1 MSGHSK
7 WATIKRKKAAT
18 DSARGRLF
26 TRLIKEITIA
36 ARNGGG
42 NPDGNPRLRLAI
54 QTAKT
59 NNMPADNIK
68 RAGQKGTG
76 ELPGV
81 AYEEITYEGYGP
93 AGAAILV
100 DVVTDNANRTV
111 SEIRHIFSRNNG
123 NLGQSGSV
131 AWMFHKKGHI
141 VIPTA
146 GQKKP
151 MSEDDILGI
160 ILDAGAD
167 DLQTDAGTFA
177 VTTAPQ
183 AFEAVKKA
191 LEENNILLES
201 ASLQM
206 IPQNT
211 VKVTGKD
218 AENLMKLMDALE
230 EHDDVQNV
238 SSNFDIDD
246 KELASLSN

>member
-68 RAGQKGTG
+68 RAVQKGTG

-141 VIPTA
+141 VIPPA

-167 DLQTDAGTFA
+167 DLQTDAGTFT

>member
-68 RAGQKGTG
+68 RAIQKGTG

-93 AGAAILV
+93 SGVAILV

-111 SEIRHIFSRNNG
+111 SEIRHVFSRNNG

-141 VIPTA
+141 TIPTT
-146 GQKKP
+146 GQKKLL
-151 MSEDDILGI
+151 SEDDILAI

-167 DLQTDAGTFA
+167 DLQSEGGVFT
-177 VTTAPQ
+177 VTTSPH

-191 LEENNILLES
+191 LEENGILLES

-218 AENLMKLMDALE
+218 AENLMKLMEVLE

-238 SSNFDIDD
+238 YSNFDIDD
-246 KELASLSN
+246 KELVSLSS

>member
-68 RAGQKGTG
+68 RAVQKGTG

>member
-1 MSGHSK
+1 
-7 WATIKRKKAAT
+7 
-18 DSARGRLF
+18 
-26 TRLIKEITIA
+26 
-36 ARNGGG
+36 GG

-68 RAGQKGTG
+68 RAVQKGTG